1 MLLVEVQ
8 KSGCRPSYRGRADNA
23 PIALKVKMFLPAVFT
38 RMKQSNKVVS
48 VSAFRIYRCDVWS
61 LLQIAMQATEA
72 KITVVI
78 GSATL
83 LGDDVI
89 DLMRQDGGSLR
100 QPTILANV
108 LRPTSY
114 PRSLLSG

>member
-1 MLLVEVQ
+1 
-8 KSGCRPSYRGRADNA
+8 
-23 PIALKVKMFLPAVFT
+23 
-38 RMKQSNKVVS
+38 
-48 VSAFRIYRCDVWS
+48 
-61 LLQIAMQATEA
+61 MQATEA

-78 GSATL
+78 GSAML

-89 DLMRQDGGSLR
+89 DVVRQDRGSLR
-100 QPTILANV
+100 QPTILAIL